1 MRLYHGEHKTR
12 SVTDAEP
19 HNSSVPHNSSGGKGP
34 RAGLLGALCVL
45 LDLGLG
51 PKLYQSVSKCANH
64 RASGSSAT
72 ALCAHTVTE

>member
-51 PKLYQSVSKCANH
+51 PGLLGLWRCLSVPDSDTLSNSKL
-64 RASGSSAT
+64 
-72 ALCAHTVTE
+72 